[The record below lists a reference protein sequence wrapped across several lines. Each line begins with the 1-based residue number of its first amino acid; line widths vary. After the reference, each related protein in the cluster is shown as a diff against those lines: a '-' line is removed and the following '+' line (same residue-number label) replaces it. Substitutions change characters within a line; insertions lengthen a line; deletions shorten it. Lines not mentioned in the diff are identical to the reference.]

1 MYFNLYELMKRA
13 VLILAA
19 MAMTAT
25 ALTGCDDDPDNG
37 NERDKHG
44 RLIEISGVI
53 DVVYARKST
62 PDPGDSPQQRYELEF
77 GDLDPDSYTIH
88 MCVEK
93 EIDGEL
99 ALFDIAQANVSKHG
113 TFTLIRMPETVQ
125 AGWLEKAPDRI
136 EALLENSGIHRWD
149 FELEAMPDEIEI
161 SNPDA
166 DICIAKL
173 FMERAGDGQRFEI
186 SYGGPDK
193 ESYHVTDLSI
203 VASSNLLYTSA
214 EMEITGRADVELSM
228 GDFSYRYPTYF
239 EVNSRGKWSW
249 LHCIVNGMAGSCG
262 WTTSYPDWAI
272 MSYSA
277 RAIYPD

>member
-1 MYFNLYELMKRA
+1 MKRA
-13 VLILAA
+13 IIIMAVVAVAA
-19 MAMTAT
+19 TV
-25 ALTGCDDDPDNG
+25 LTGCEDDPWNN
-37 NERDKHG
+37 NERDKQG

-113 TFTLIRMPETVQ
+113 TFTLMMPETVQ
-125 AGWLEKAPDRI
+125 ADWLEKAPDRI
-136 EALLENSGIHRWD
+136 ETLLENSGIHHLD
-149 FELEAMPDEIEI
+149 FELDDMPDEIEI

-186 SYGGPDK
+186 SYGGFHK
-193 ESYHVTDLSI
+193 ESYHVTDLSN
-203 VASSNLLYTSA
+203 VASSSLLYTSA
-214 EMEITGRADVELSM
+214 EMEITGRADIELAM
-228 GDFSYRYPTYF
+228 GEFSYGYPTFF

-272 MSYSA
+272 MTYTASETFEDQSL
-277 RAIYPD
+277 